1 MEPSNYSPC
10 VISWSVDNVQV
21 WLEKNKFP
29 EEIRL
34 LFESARID
42 GKALLLL
49 NENDLKSI
57 LTTQVINFNVF
68 FDNSK

>member
-1 MEPSNYSPC
+1 M
-10 VISWSVDNVQV
+10 ISWSVDSVQD

-34 LFESARID
+34 LFESAHID

-57 LTTQVINFNVF
+57 LTSQVMSFHVF
-68 FDNSK
+68 FENSTWFFIHSGS